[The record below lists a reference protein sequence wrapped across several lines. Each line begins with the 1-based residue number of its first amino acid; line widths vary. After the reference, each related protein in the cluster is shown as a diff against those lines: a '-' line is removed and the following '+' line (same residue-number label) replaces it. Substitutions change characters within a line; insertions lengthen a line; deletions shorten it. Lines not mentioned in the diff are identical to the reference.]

1 MGAQKG
7 HEGRGVLDKDPGCGG
22 HLCRSR
28 SEGRGEVS
36 SHAEVSWP
44 LWAWRDSRRPWP
56 RPSPG
61 LATWGWCSQ
70 DPACARGQE
79 TSLPTQG
86 MDRCWTL
93 PGNQGPVGQDPGA
106 LLPRGW
112 QPTDNKLGPPHSH
125 VSPGVYSYLDSICQ
139 GRAGGPSPR
148 NPTGEPGPG
157 PRGQRALVGSWRP
170 VLWWGTLWLWE
181 SAN

>member
-1 MGAQKG
+1 MKVGGSSIRTLAVGGTCAGADQ
-7 HEGRGVLDKDPGCGG
+7 RGGVRSAPMQRCPGPFGLGG
-22 HLCRSR
+22 T
-28 SEGRGEVS
+28 
-36 SHAEVSWP
+36 A
-44 LWAWRDSRRPWP
+44 WP

-112 QPTDNKLGPPHSH
+112 HPTDNKLGPPHSH

-157 PRGQRALVGSWRP
+157 PRGQRALAGSWRP